1 MAPWKENSLFLKINF
16 RAKMYFLTDNKLKDY
31 YTNTYIIMRTT
42 FKEKAV
48 QFVLDNAIK

>member
-1 MAPWKENSLFLKINF
+1 
-16 RAKMYFLTDNKLKDY
+16 MYFLTDNKLKDY